1 MNWNDD
7 RKLTKSLIE
16 EIEWVSS
23 VLKRMGTGF
32 DKRLTQEFLGRTVEF
47 IKGVLYERERQ
58 EREKQRE
65 DEVKKWTKNYF
76 TPP

>member
-7 RKLTKSLIE
+7 RRLTKSLID

-32 DKRLTQEFLGRTVEF
+32 DKKLTHEFLGRTIEF
-47 IKGVLYERERQ
+47 VKGVLYERGRL

-65 DEVKKWTKNYF
+65 EEQNGL
-76 TPP
+76 